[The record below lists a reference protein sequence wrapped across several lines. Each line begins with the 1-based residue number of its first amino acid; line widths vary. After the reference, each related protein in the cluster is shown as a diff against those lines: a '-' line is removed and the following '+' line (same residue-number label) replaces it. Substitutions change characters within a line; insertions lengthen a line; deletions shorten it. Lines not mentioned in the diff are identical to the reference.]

1 MEIGFENKNQKG
13 FTLIEVMLAI
23 FVVGILS
30 SILILNNQSAVEKA
44 IDVKVKT
51 FANSLPIVLSG
62 NYVAEW
68 KFDQINVPAT
78 NQTPSSWGEYPGT
91 LTATGTCALPS
102 LQTTGCVYDNCLF
115 FDSTTTYDTTN
126 YSYINVPED
135 LTGGLTSIT
144 IEAWVNGQQAS
155 NIIRAANNAFILHF
169 RGAGFYLNDQNN
181 INSGYLGW
189 NTVLPYNTWLH
200 LVATWDGTTM
210 KLFINGVQQQS
221 TLTYSGGH
229 ILRSGNPIRIG
240 QTFNSG
246 QLGFRGKMDNIRIY
260 DGALS
265 TSEIKKEYLLGL
277 NQLFASNQINPD
289 EYRERLIALSNNS
302 DLAKK

>member
-1 MEIGFENKNQKG
+1 MEIGFENKKQKG

-44 IDVKVKT
+44 IDTKVKT
-51 FANSLPIVLSG
+51 FANSLPIVLAG
-62 NYVAEW
+62 NYIANW

-126 YSYINVPED
+126 YSYIYVPED
-135 LTGGLTSIT
+135 LTGGLRAIT

-169 RGAGFYLNDQNN
+169 RGAGFYLNDRNN
-181 INSGYLGW
+181 VNSGYLGW

-240 QTFNSG
+240 QTFNPS
-246 QLGFRGKMDNIRIY
+246 QLGFRGKMDNIRLF
-260 DGALS
+260 DDALS
-265 TSEIKKEYLLGL
+265 ISQIQNEYLLGL
-277 NQLFASNQINPD
+277 NQLFAKNIIDAD
-289 EYRERLIALSNNS
+289 EYNERLSTLNQN
-302 DLAKK
+302 LAQK